1 MTEDI
6 KRIFRHVMPYKKRI
20 ILAGLCSLII
30 SGLNGSLAWLVKP
43 AVDEVFVK
51 SNKLLLI
58 TISIAVLIVFLLR
71 GIFTFSQNYLMKSS
85 GIKVVRD
92 LRNSMYERMLFL
104 PNTFFTRGSSG
115 SSLSRI
121 MNDTGVLQEV
131 LTYSVKNLFVE
142 TGTVIV
148 LMGVAF
154 WRRWDLTLIAVVV
167 LPLAF
172 YAVGKLGQRL
182 KKATRKAQEKLSLI
196 TESITEGFGGIRIIK
211 SFSQEK
217 EEALRFKDK
226 NQGFYREVMRSTR
239 ITEFSTLI
247 MEFVGGLGIG
257 LVFLYG
263 GWLVIKGTI
272 TTGDFFSFLTAIFM
286 IYTPA
291 KRLATVNNAFQ
302 QSRAA
307 LDRIYTL
314 LKEDKEKDGSI
325 NIGTINNEI
334 VFSNVFFRY
343 PDKEEDALHDI
354 SIKVKKGEIIAIVGR
369 SGAGKTTFVDLIP
382 RFNNPVSGEIYLDG
396 VDISKI
402 TLKSLRSQIGIVG
415 QEVILFNDT
424 IKSNIAFGMPDM
436 PDISEEKIISAAKA
450 AYAHDFIVDF
460 PMGYD
465 TVTGERGIRLSGGQ
479 KQRISIARAILKNP
493 PILILDEAT
502 SSLDSASEMMV
513 QKALENLMEN
523 RTTFVIAHRLS
534 TVRRATRIIVLD
546 RGKIVESGTHNEL
559 IKTNGIYKK
568 LYMLQFDDS
577 VDIADLTT
585 EGIEGY

>member
-6 KRIFRHVMPYKKRI
+6 KRIFRHVMPYRKRI

-43 AVDEVFVK
+43 AVDDVFVRGNK
-51 SNKLLLI
+51 SLLI
-58 TISIAVLIVFLLR
+58 FLSLAVPAVFLCR
-71 GIFTFSQNYLMKSS
+71 GIFTFFQNYLMKSS

-92 LRNSMYERMLFL
+92 LRNAMYERMLFL
-104 PNTFFTRGSSG
+104 PSIFFTRDSSG

-142 TGTVIV
+142 TGTIV
-148 LMGVAF
+148 VLLSVAF

-167 LPLAF
+167 LPFAF
-172 YAVGKLGQRL
+172 YTVARLGQRL
-182 KKATRKAQEKLSLI
+182 KRVSKKAQEGLSSI
-196 TESITEGFGGIRIIK
+196 TESIVESFGGIKIIK

-217 EEALRFKDK
+217 DEAVRFKDK
-226 NQGFYREVMRSTR
+226 NQNFYREMMRATR

-272 TTGDFFSFLTAIFM
+272 TAGDFFSFLTAVFM

-314 LKEDKEKDGSI
+314 LKEDKERDGSI
-325 NIGTINNEI
+325 SIRTIKNEI
-334 VFSNVFFRY
+334 VFSNVSFRY
-343 PDKEEDALHDI
+343 PDKEEDALYDVNI
-354 SIKVKKGEIIAIVGR
+354 RVRKGEIIAVVGR

-382 RFNNPVSGEIYLDG
+382 RFYSPLRGSIYMDG
-396 VDISKI
+396 TDIAQA
-402 TLKSLRSQIGIVG
+402 TLKSLRSQIGIVS
-415 QEVILFNDT
+415 QDVILFNDS
-424 IKSNIAFGMPDM
+424 IRANIAFGMPDVT
-436 PDISEEKIISAAKA
+436 EEAVINAAKA
-450 AYAHDFIVDF
+450 AYAHDFIMELA
-460 PMGYD
+460 MGYD
-465 TVTGERGIRLSGGQ
+465 TIIGERGVRLSGGQ
-479 KQRISIARAILKNP
+479 KQRLSIARAILKNP

-502 SSLDSASEMMV
+502 SSLDSASEIVV
-513 QKALENLMEN
+513 QKAIENLMEN
-523 RTTFVIAHRLS
+523 RTIFVIAHRLS
-534 TVRRATRIIVLD
+534 TVKKASRIIVFEKG
-546 RGKIVESGTHNEL
+546 RIVESGTHDEL

-568 LYMLQFDDS
+568 LYILQFDDS
-577 VDIADLTT
+577 ADPLLA
-585 EGIEGY
+585 